1 MSVSV
6 YRHVMERHSQVG
18 VSYNQVIHMGKTG
31 NGVCHYVSYHGVM
44 NTDSQIGRRVG
55 TLMDAKGIT
64 QTSMAARMGITQAAI
79 SRKLSGERPWF
90 ADELAQVA
98 GILEVPVGELFGEH
112 RKPRRVGAGA
122 AAMVP
127 ARSRKAAASAL
138 VFSG

>member
-1 MSVSV
+1 
-6 YRHVMERHSQVG
+6 
-18 VSYNQVIHMGKTG
+18 
-31 NGVCHYVSYHGVM
+31 M

-55 TLMDAKGIT
+55 TLMDARGIT

-90 ADELAQVA
+90 ADELATVA
-98 GILEVPVGELFGEH
+98 GILGVGVGELFGEH
-112 RKPRRVGAGA
+112 RKPRRLGGA

-127 ARSRKAAASAL
+127 APQRRKAAASAL